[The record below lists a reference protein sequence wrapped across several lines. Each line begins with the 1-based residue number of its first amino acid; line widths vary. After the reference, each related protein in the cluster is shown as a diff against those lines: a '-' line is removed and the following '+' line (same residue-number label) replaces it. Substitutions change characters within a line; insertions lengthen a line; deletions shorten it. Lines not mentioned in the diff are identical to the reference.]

1 MKSLKE
7 LLDAK
12 KALEVEIAER
22 ISKIPTRSEVKAIIA
37 RTAEKFGFQYNLKT
51 DSLDGIIVLPKDF
64 HARIYVFPK
73 PVNVFESANTEVN
86 FGGTDIKCDF
96 FKTGDYDTPDGFLKA
111 ADEITLTANL
121 AKELQNQISMYRRN
135 YNATSSGIVL
145 ESGDEKLIARYIGV
159 LQSEIEDFEGDN
171 AHAESLI
178 QNLQNEIDELESSN
192 KKSDQECIA
201 LLKSDISTSQK
212 MIAERQSY
220 ISIRQ
225 NEIEKAGRKLTLICK
240 SHT

>member
-7 LLDAK
+7 LPDAK

-22 ISKIPTRSEVKAIIA
+22 ISKIPTRSEVKAIVA

-51 DSLDGIIVLPKDF
+51 DTLDKIIVFPKDF
-64 HARIYVFPK
+64 HARVYIFQDFNYDLEDV
-73 PVNVFESANTEVN
+73 STEAN
-86 FGGTDIKCDF
+86 FGETELECDF
-96 FKTGDYDTPDGFLKA
+96 FKTDDYSTPDGFLKA
-111 ADEITLTANL
+111 AEEITLTANL
-121 AKELQNQISMYRRN
+121 AKELQNQISMFRRN

-145 ESGDEKLIARYIGV
+145 ESGDEKLIARYIRV

-171 AHAESLI
+171 ANVESRI
-178 QNLQNEIDELESSN
+178 QKNQNEIYELENSN
-192 KKSDQECIA
+192 EKCDKERIT
-201 LLKSDISTSQK
+201 LLKSDISAFQK
-212 MIAERQSY
+212 RIAERQFC

-240 SHT
+240 SHA